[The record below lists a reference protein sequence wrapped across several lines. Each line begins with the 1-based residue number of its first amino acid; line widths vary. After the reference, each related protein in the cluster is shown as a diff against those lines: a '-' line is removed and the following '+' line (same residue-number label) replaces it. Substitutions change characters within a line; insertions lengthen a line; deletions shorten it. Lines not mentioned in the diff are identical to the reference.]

1 MVDHQTSCPFRTFN
15 PFHMPD
21 NMLHSVMPGKQ
32 KHAYSHAKRFFEGA
46 LRSAIL
52 SALFASIF
60 LLAYP
65 FSLRAE
71 GFGNQEQL
79 NVPIESFIIKE
90 KGNPK
95 VLLEKDIDRPV
106 SPASLTKVM
115 TCIMAIESGRLD
127 EDVVITREATLVEPS
142 KAGFTP
148 GERIK
153 LVDLVKAA
161 MVSSSNDAAF
171 AIAIHLTGNVDTFV
185 AFMNRKAKVLGMNNS
200 KFTNPAGFD
209 KGIYTGNHSTAGDLM
224 RLTEYAVK
232 NPVFNSIARL
242 ETAVFMEQSTH
253 KLYSLRTHNKLL
265 DKYPY
270 TVGIKTGF
278 TARAGKCLIA
288 RAVKDNKDVL
298 LVMLNAKTDRWG
310 VAAEMFDSVFTAGS
324 INPAMFASL
333 KHSDSV
339 DASPLVAYSH
349 SRVHRY
355 RTVGHRAGSMRRSHM
370 ISRPGKSSKHEVL
383 VSRKNGKPTKH
394 NTLALRKNGKPTKHN
409 TLALRKNGK
418 HSKHNNAVAFS
429 RNGKRSKSNS

>member
-1 MVDHQTSCPFRTFN
+1 
-15 PFHMPD
+15 MPD

-32 KHAYSHAKRFFEGA
+32 KQAYRNSRRFFEGF
-46 LRSAIL
+46 LRSVIL
-52 SALFASIF
+52 SALVACIS
-60 LLAYP
+60 LLAYT
-65 FSLRAE
+65 FGLRAE
-71 GFGNQEQL
+71 GFGDQEQL
-79 NVPIESFIIKE
+79 NIPIASFIIKE
-90 KGNPK
+90 KGSPK
-95 VLLEKDIDRPV
+95 VLLEKDVDRPV

-127 EDVVITREATLVEPS
+127 EDVVIPKEATLVEPS

-171 AIAIHLTGNVDTFV
+171 AIAIHLAGNVDTFV

-200 KFTNPAGFD
+200 RFTNPAGFD
-209 KGIYTGNHSTAGDLM
+209 KGIYLGNHSSAGDLM

-242 ETAVFMEQSTH
+242 ETAVFIEQSTH

-333 KHSDSV
+333 KHGDSV
-339 DASPLVAYSH
+339 DTRPFVAYSR
-349 SRVHRY
+349 SRFHRY
-355 RTVGHRAGSMRRSHM
+355 PAVTHRAGPMRRSHM
-370 ISRPGKSSKHEVL
+370 YSRSGRISSKHEVL
-383 VSRKNGKPTKH
+383 VSRKNGKHAKH
-394 NTLALRKNGKPTKHN
+394 D

-418 HSKHNNAVAFS
+418 HSKHSNAVAFA
-429 RNGKRSKSNS
+429 RNGRRSKSNT